1 MACNFILWDCKIQIP
16 RPTVKK
22 LIQECK
28 ENQEDPTRYFTSYF
42 DKDLK
47 IEYKEECV
55 DIYKNAIDKMLHDF
69 GIWEQCRYYLEHW
82 IQMYSDTNKDY
93 HEPHVHY
100 GGGEFLSWVHFIHT
114 PKKQNCFYFY
124 DGYGRKIYPQ
134 LQRSG
139 DFIAF
144 PPWMPHGIDPVTTK
158 GFDRVVVAGNL
169 FMTMLKY
176 GDINMKANSWNNTA
190 LFTNY
195 PDKENK
201 CTK

>member
-1 MACNFILWDCKIQIP
+1 MGF
-16 RPTVKK
+16 
-22 LIQECK
+22 
-28 ENQEDPTRYFTSYF
+28 FS
-42 DKDLK
+42 
-47 IEYKEECV
+47 
-55 DIYKNAIDKMLHDF
+55 
-69 GIWEQCRYYLEHW
+69 W
-82 IQMYSDTNKDY
+82 ITQDTNKSISNCHSYKGSFTVYLLDNRGNVW
-93 HEPHVHY
+93 E
-100 GGGEFLSWVHFIHT
+100 EF
-114 PKKQNCFYFY
+114 FY